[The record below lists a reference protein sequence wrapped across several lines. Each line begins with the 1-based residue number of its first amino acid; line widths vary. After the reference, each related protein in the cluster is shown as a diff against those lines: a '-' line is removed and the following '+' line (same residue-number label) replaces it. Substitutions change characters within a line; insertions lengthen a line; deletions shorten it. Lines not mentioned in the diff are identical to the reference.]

1 MIQVLLIR
9 LPVKRQD
16 SSPLKR
22 VQPLT
27 LEQLHSLG
35 PEAAADAF
43 GSTFT
48 FRVEDSGSTTDG
60 STPLSLE
67 QSLNI
72 EVLGVNDAPVFNT
85 DPATAGNQP
94 AQTLTPPIALLSSV
108 IPSTIEEDSPFS
120 FTSAQLLDG
129 FSDADGDTLS
139 IAGASASYG
148 ELSYDQTSD
157 TYNYTPEADFNGTV
171 VIDFAVTDGNGATT
185 IAAKTINIT
194 SINDAP
200 ALVDANALFLPNI
213 QEDSSLTFSA
223 QELLNAFYDADADP
237 LSIPENSLSL
247 LNTAQGEL
255 TGNTT
260 DGWTFTPTADFNG
273 EVTIEFTV
281 SDGNTTDDVTH
292 TVSFNVD
299 AVNDDPTASDWGPQ
313 WRGPLLAPSQ
323 RIHRSF
329 TAAELLA
336 GFHRCRQSHQRH
348 HNHRHQSRRTR

>member
-1 MIQVLLIR
+1 LTSVELEDPSVGTL
-9 LPVKRQD
+9 VA
-16 SSPLKR
+16 SPEL
-22 VQPLT
+22 VVPGNL
-27 LEQLHSLG
+27 
-35 PEAAADAF
+35 D
-43 GSTFT
+43 FT
-48 FRVEDSGSTTDG
+48 PAPNFNGRVEINYTVSDGEAETTAKAFFDV
-60 STPLSLE
+60 LS
-67 QSLNI
+67 
-72 EVLGVNDAPVFNT
+72 VNDAPIFNT
-85 DPATAGNQP
+85 DPVEEGNQP
-94 AQTLTPPIALLSSV
+94 AQNLNPAESSPIVGDPL
-108 IPSTIEEDSPFS
+108 ITIDEDSPFS

-129 FSDADGDTLS
+129 FTDADGDTLS
-139 IAGASASYG
+139 IAGATASDG

-237 LSIPENSLSL
+237 LSIPENSLTL

-281 SDGNTTDDVTH
+281 SDGTTADDVTH

-299 AVNDDPTASDWGPQ
+299 AVNDDPI
-313 WRGPLLAPSQ
+313 APDS
-323 RIHRSF
+323 
-329 TAAELLA
+329 
-336 GFHRCRQSHQRH
+336 
-348 HNHRHQSRRTR
+348 